1 MDCIFC
7 KIIAGEIPATKVYA
21 SERLIVIEDISA
33 QAPTHLLVIPKK
45 HYDSILDCDD
55 DLFMSEAT
63 AAVRELS
70 KKNGLDEK
78 GFRLVIN
85 TNEEGGQT
93 VFHLHM
99 HMMGGRQ
106 LRGQMG

>member
-7 KIIAGEIPATKVYA
+7 KIVAGDIPSTRVYA
-21 SERLIVIEDISA
+21 SERLIVIEDINA

-45 HYDSILDCDD
+45 HYDTIIDCED
-55 DLFMSEAT
+55 DLFMTEAL
-63 AAVRELS
+63 AAVRELT
-70 KKNGLDEK
+70 KKYKVDES

-85 TNEEGGQT
+85 TNTEGGQT

-99 HMMGGRQ
+99 HIIGGRQ
-106 LRGQMG
+106 LTGQMG

>member
-7 KIIAGEIPATKVYA
+7 KIVAGDIPAAKVFE

-45 HYDSILDCDD
+45 HYRTILDCDD
-55 DLFMSEAT
+55 DLFMTEAIV
-63 AAVRELS
+63 AAKELS
-70 KKNGLDEK
+70 KKYGVDEK

-85 TNEEGGQT
+85 TNEDGGQT

-99 HMMGGRQ
+99 HLIGGRQ
-106 LRGQMG
+106 LTGQMG

>member
-7 KIIAGEIPATKVYA
+7 KIVAGDIPSTKVFE
-21 SERLIVIEDISA
+21 SERLIAIEDISG

-45 HYDSILDCDD
+45 HYKSILDCDD
-55 DLFMSEAT
+55 DLFMAEAM

-70 KKNGLDEK
+70 KKYGVDEK

-99 HMMGGRQ
+99 HIIGGRQ
-106 LRGQMG
+106 LTGQMG

>member
-7 KIIAGEIPATKVYA
+7 KIIAGDIPSTRILE
-21 SERLIVIEDISA
+21 SERLIVIEDINA

-45 HYDSILDCDD
+45 HYDSILDCND
-55 DLFMSEAT
+55 DLFMAEAM
-63 AAVRELS
+63 AAVKELS
-70 KKNGLDEK
+70 KKYKVDES

-85 TNEEGGQT
+85 TNEHGGQT

-99 HMMGGRQ
+99 HFIGGRQ
-106 LRGQMG
+106 LTGQMG

>member
-7 KIIAGEIPATKVYA
+7 KIISGDIPSTRVFE
-21 SERLIVIEDISA
+21 SERLIVIEDVNP

-55 DLFMSEAT
+55 DLFMTEAMAT
-63 AAVRELS
+63 TKELS
-70 KKNGLDEK
+70 ENIGIDKK

-85 TNEEGGQT
+85 TNAEGGQT
-93 VFHLHM
+93 VFHLHI
-99 HMMGGRQ
+99 HLMGGRQ
-106 LRGQMG
+106 LTGQMG

>member
-7 KIIAGEIPATKVYA
+7 KIIAGDIPSNRVFE
-21 SERLIVIEDISA
+21 SERLIVIEDINA

-45 HYDSILDCDD
+45 HYRTILDCND
-55 DLFMSEAT
+55 DLFMTEAM
-63 AAVRELS
+63 AAARELS
-70 KKNGLDEK
+70 KKYGVDEK

-93 VFHLHM
+93 VFHLHI
-99 HMMGGRQ
+99 HLIGGRQ
-106 LRGQMG
+106 LTGQMG

>member
-7 KIIAGEIPATKVYA
+7 KIIEGDIPSTRVYA
-21 SERLIVIEDISA
+21 SERLIVIEDINA

-45 HYDSILDCDD
+45 HYRTILDCDD
-55 DLFMSEAT
+55 DLFMTEAM
-63 AAVRELS
+63 AAVKELS
-70 KKNGLDEK
+70 EKYGVNEK

-85 TNEEGGQT
+85 TNEDGGQT

-99 HMMGGRQ
+99 HIIGGRQ
-106 LRGQMG
+106 LTGQMG

>member
-7 KIIAGEIPATKVYA
+7 KIIEGDIPSTRVYA
-21 SERLIVIEDISA
+21 SERLIVIEDINA

-45 HYDSILDCDD
+45 HYRTILDCDD
-55 DLFMSEAT
+55 DLFMTEAM
-63 AAVRELS
+63 AAVKELS
-70 KKNGLDEK
+70 KKYGVNEK

-85 TNEEGGQT
+85 TNEDGGQT

-99 HMMGGRQ
+99 HIIGGRQ
-106 LRGQMG
+106 LTGQMG

>member
-7 KIIAGEIPATKVYA
+7 KIIKGDIPSTRVYA
-21 SERLIVIEDISA
+21 SERLIVIEDINA

-45 HYDSILDCDD
+45 HYRTILDCDD
-55 DLFMSEAT
+55 DLFMTEAM
-63 AAVRELS
+63 AAVKELS
-70 KKNGLDEK
+70 KKYGVNEK

-85 TNEEGGQT
+85 TNEDGGQT

-99 HMMGGRQ
+99 HIIGGRQ
-106 LRGQMG
+106 LTGQMG